1 MSIKILTM
9 RRLQIVKLGLKSF
22 EYEDFNH
29 EACGNNVIR
38 SMYLRVYGKEKGN
51 LLDVASNGFTVNDI
65 KNIKSLRSQ
74 RHGLNLHLHW
84 HI

>member
-29 EACGNNVIR
+29 EACGNNVF
-38 SMYLRVYGKEKGN
+38 N

-74 RHGLNLHLHW
+74 RHGLNLHLLTQVYQTL
-84 HI
+84 